1 MPYYYNAEVG
11 APSSFVTCYD
21 QVPVPHLPDAADY
34 LPMTLPPMKS
44 KGTTVDLRLPAPEPD
59 ANDLDDLPMLWL
71 DLNGAF
77 WEYAYGD

>member
-1 MPYYYNAEVG
+1 
-11 APSSFVTCYD
+11 
-21 QVPVPHLPDAADY
+21 
-34 LPMTLPPMKS
+34 MTLPPMKS